1 LIFGNDQ
8 KRRQTFAVFFVLIQN
23 TYQVSLQAMSTI
35 TEKQVLEA
43 LSHVDD
49 PDLKKDLVTLGMIRD
64 LEINGKKVAFSVV
77 LTTPA
82 CPMKEMIERACFNAI
97 KHFVSQDA
105 EPLIHMTSQ
114 VTTGRG
120 KQQPLLQ
127 GVRNIIAVASGKGG
141 VGKSTISANL
151 AVGLA
156 LKGARV
162 GLVDAD
168 IYGPSVPIMFDV
180 IDEKPLV
187 KEIDGRNMM
196 IPVESYGVKLLSIG
210 FFADTSQAIVW
221 RGPMASKALNQMFSD
236 AHWGDLDYLII
247 DLPPGTGDIHLS
259 LVQGIPLTGA
269 IVVSTPQNVALADAQ
284 KAIAMFKL
292 PSVNVPVLG
301 VVENMSYFCPPD
313 MPDRKYYVFGQDGA
327 KNLAS
332 NMGVPLLGEIPI
344 VQSIREAGDAGRPAV
359 LQNDTTQARAFME
372 MTENA
377 AREIAI
383 RNASLATTLS
393 SQL

>member
-1 LIFGNDQ
+1 
-8 KRRQTFAVFFVLIQN
+8 
-23 TYQVSLQAMSTI
+23 MSAI

-49 PDLKKDLVTLGMIRD
+49 PDLKKDLVTLGMIKD
-64 LEINGKKVAFSVV
+64 LQIAGNRVSFSVV

-82 CPMKEMIERACFNAI
+82 CPMKDMIYKACFNAI
-97 KHFVSQDA
+97 KHFVSQEA
-105 EPLIHMTSQ
+105 EPEITMTSQ

-120 KQQPLLQ
+120 GKESLMS

-141 VGKSTISANL
+141 VGKSTIASNL
-151 AVGLA
+151 AAGLA
-156 LKGARV
+156 KKGARV

-180 IDEKPLV
+180 TEEKPLV
-187 KEIDGRNMM
+187 KEVDGRNLM
-196 IPVESYGVKLLSIG
+196 IPVESYGVKMLSIG

-236 AHWGDLDYLII
+236 AYWGELDYMII

-259 LVQGIPLTGA
+259 LVQGVPLTGA
-269 IVVSTPQNVALADAQ
+269 IVVSTPQNIALADAQ
-284 KAIAMFKL
+284 KAIAMFRL

-301 VVENMSYFCPPD
+301 IVENMSYFVPPD
-313 MPDRKYYVFGQDGA
+313 LPDRKYFVFGQDGA
-327 KNLAS
+327 KRLAES
-332 NMGVPLLGEIPI
+332 LGVPLLGEIPI
-344 VQSIREAGDAGRPAV
+344 VQSIREGGDAGHPAV
-359 LQNDTTQARAFME
+359 LQEGTPQSDALME
-372 MTENA
+372 MAENA

-383 RNASLATTLS
+383 RNAD
-393 SQL
+393 QK